1 MPQFLIP
8 PGNSPGDRIPLSE
21 EESHHVRNVFRLQRG
36 AEIQLTDGTGQIF
49 LGRIEEIG
57 IKIVTVFLEKQLPST
72 ASNQVI
78 VLWQGLL
85 KGEKMDWLVQKAT
98 ELGLTELRP
107 FVSSRCVARITDRD
121 KSNRWQRI
129 SDEAMKQC
137 GRADQMKI
145 FPPVA
150 FNDIISHPQE
160 GIKILFDKRDEKPL
174 SDLRAGLR
182 GPQKIHLMVGPE
194 GGLTE
199 EEVAQVTNLGFTTTS
214 LGPLTLRSETAALA
228 ALSMIQYETR

>member
-8 PGNSPGDRIPLSE
+8 PGNGPGDRIQLSE

-36 AEIQLTDGTGQIF
+36 AEIQLTDGKGQIF

-57 IKIVTVFLEKQLPST
+57 IKLVTVFLEKQLPSPSS
-72 ASNQVI
+72 AQRI
-78 VLWQGLL
+78 ILWQGLL
-85 KGEKMDWLVQKAT
+85 KGEKMDWLVQKVT

-150 FNDIISHPQE
+150 FNDVISHPQE
-160 GIKILFDKRDEKPL
+160 GIKILFDKRDAKPL
-174 SDLRAGLR
+174 SGLR
-182 GPQKIHLMVGPE
+182 GQQKIHLMIGPE

-199 EEVAQVTNLGFTTTS
+199 EEIFRATGLGFAPVS

-228 ALSMIQYETR
+228 ALSIAHYGHP

>member
-8 PGNSPGDRIPLSE
+8 PGNNPGDRIQLSE

-72 ASNQVI
+72 ASNQI
-78 VLWQGLL
+78 IILWQGLL

-98 ELGLTELRP
+98 ELGLAELRP

-121 KSNRWQRI
+121 KANRWQRI

-150 FNDIISHPQE
+150 FNDAISHPQE

-182 GPQKIHLMVGPE
+182 GQQKIHLMVGPE

-199 EEVAQVTNLGFTTTS
+199 EEVAQVTSLGFTTTS

-228 ALSMIQYETR
+228 ALSIIQYETR